1 MQYMLLIYN
10 QTSERVPS
18 EAEFGTVRA
27 EYGTYTEDIRK
38 RGAMVDGS
46 ALALPT
52 SATTV
57 RVREGNRVV
66 TDGPFAETKE
76 WLAGYYVIEAA
87 SLDHA
92 LDAAAACPGA
102 KYGSVEIRP
111 LVDMS

>member
-10 QTSERVPS
+10 QTTERVPND
-18 EAEFGTVRA
+18 AEFEAVRA

-92 LDAAAACPGA
+92 LDAAAMCPGA
-102 KYGSVEIRP
+102 KY
-111 LVDMS
+111 